1 VSGAKTYYDADASLE
16 PLRDKTVAVIGYGS
30 QGRAQALNLRD
41 SGLRVVVGLRSEG
54 RSYEVARAD
63 GFEPVPMEVAAE
75 RGDVILMLV
84 PDVPMA
90 EVYSRYVEPH
100 LKPGK
105 TLVFAHGY
113 NVHFGRIR
121 PPKDVNVVLVAPKS
135 PGPLLRQKFLEG
147 KGVPALV
154 AVHNDATG
162 EAKSV
167 ALAIAK
173 GLGCTRAGVIETTAL
188 VAVHNDATGE
198 AKSVALAIAKGLG
211 CTRAGVIETTFAEE
225 TETDLLGEQAV
236 LVGGVMELI
245 KKGFEVLVEN
255 GYQPELAYFEVCNEL
270 KLIVDLIYSGG
281 LTGMLRAVSDTAKYG
296 GLTVGPR
303 IVDER
308 VKENMRS
315 ALRAI
320 RSGEFERSWTGNPR
334 AYEELER
341 LMKGLEQHPLE
352 RVGRELR
359 AKGLL

>member
-16 PLRDKTVAVIGYGS
+16 PLRGKTIAVIGYGS

-54 RSYEVARAD
+54 RSYEVAKAD

-147 KGVPALV
+147 KGVP
-154 AVHNDATG
+154 
-162 EAKSV
+162 
-167 ALAIAK
+167 
-173 GLGCTRAGVIETTAL
+173 AL

>member
-1 VSGAKTYYDADASLE
+1 MRRGNVSGAKIYYDADASLE
-16 PLRDKTVAVIGYGS
+16 PLRGKTIAVIGYGS

-54 RSYEVARAD
+54 RSYEVAKAD

-162 EAKSV
+162 
-167 ALAIAK
+167 
-173 GLGCTRAGVIETTAL
+173 
-188 VAVHNDATGE
+188 AT
-198 AKSVALAIAKGLG
+198 KSVALAIAKGLG

-281 LTGMLRAVSDTAKYG
+281 LMGMLRAVSDTAKYG

-303 IVDER
+303 IVDEH
-308 VKENMRS
+308 VKENMRR

-320 RSGEFERSWTGNPR
+320 RSGEFERSWTGNPK

-341 LMKGLEQHPLE
+341 LMRELEQHPLE
-352 RVGRELR
+352 KVGRELR

>member
-1 VSGAKTYYDADASLE
+1 MRRGNVSGAKIYYDADASLE
-16 PLRDKTVAVIGYGS
+16 PLRGKTIAVIGYGS

-54 RSYEVARAD
+54 RSYEVAKAD

-147 KGVPALV
+147 KGVPAL
-154 AVHNDATG
+154 
-162 EAKSV
+162 
-167 ALAIAK
+167 L
-173 GLGCTRAGVIETTAL
+173 
-188 VAVHNDATGE
+188 AVHNDATGE

-281 LTGMLRAVSDTAKYG
+281 LMGMLRAVSDTAKYG

-303 IVDER
+303 IVDEH
-308 VKENMRS
+308 VKENMRR

-320 RSGEFERSWTGNPR
+320 RSGEFERSWTGNPK

-341 LMKGLEQHPLE
+341 LMRELEQHPLE
-352 RVGRELR
+352 KVGRELR

>member
-1 VSGAKTYYDADASLE
+1 MRRGNVSGAKIYYDADASLE
-16 PLRDKTVAVIGYGS
+16 PLRGKTIAVIGYGS

-54 RSYEVARAD
+54 RSYEVAKAD

-173 GLGCTRAGVIETTAL
+173 GLGCTRAGVIETT
-188 VAVHNDATGE
+188 
-198 AKSVALAIAKGLG
+198 
-211 CTRAGVIETTFAEE
+211 FAEE

-281 LTGMLRAVSDTAKYG
+281 LMGMLRAVSDTAKYG

-303 IVDER
+303 IVDEH
-308 VKENMRS
+308 VKENMRR

-341 LMKGLEQHPLE
+341 LMRELEQHPLE
-352 RVGRELR
+352 KVGRELR

>member
-1 VSGAKTYYDADASLE
+1 MRRGNVSGAKIYYDADASLE
-16 PLRDKTVAVIGYGS
+16 PLRGKTIAVIGYGS

-41 SGLRVVVGLRSEG
+41 SGLRVIVGLRSEG

-147 KGVPALV
+147 KGVPAL
-154 AVHNDATG
+154 
-162 EAKSV
+162 
-167 ALAIAK
+167 L
-173 GLGCTRAGVIETTAL
+173 
-188 VAVHNDATGE
+188 AVHNDATGE

-281 LTGMLRAVSDTAKYG
+281 LMGMLRAVSDTAKYG

-303 IVDER
+303 IVDEH
-308 VKENMRS
+308 VKENMRR

-320 RSGEFERSWTGNPR
+320 RSGEFERSWTGNPK

-341 LMKGLEQHPLE
+341 LMRELEQHPLE
-352 RVGRELR
+352 KVGGELR

>member
-16 PLRDKTVAVIGYGS
+16 PLRGKTIAVIGYGS

-54 RSYEVARAD
+54 RSYNVARVD

-173 GLGCTRAGVIETTAL
+173 GLGCTRAGVIETT
-188 VAVHNDATGE
+188 
-198 AKSVALAIAKGLG
+198 
-211 CTRAGVIETTFAEE
+211 FAEE

-281 LTGMLRAVSDTAKYG
+281 LMGMLRAVSDTAKYG

-303 IVDER
+303 IVDEH
-308 VKENMRS
+308 VKENMRR

-341 LMKGLEQHPLE
+341 LMRELEQHPLE

>member
-1 VSGAKTYYDADASLE
+1 MRRGNVSGAKIWYDADASLE
-16 PLRDKTVAVIGYGS
+16 PLRGKTIAVIGYGS

-173 GLGCTRAGVIETTAL
+173 GLGCTRAGVIETT
-188 VAVHNDATGE
+188 
-198 AKSVALAIAKGLG
+198 
-211 CTRAGVIETTFAEE
+211 FAEE

-281 LTGMLRAVSDTAKYG
+281 LMGMLRAVSDTAKYG

>member
-1 VSGAKTYYDADASLE
+1 MRRGNVSGAKINYDADASLE
-16 PLRDKTVAVIGYGS
+16 PLRDKTIAVIGYGS
-30 QGRAQALNLRD
+30 QGRAQALNLKD
-41 SGLRVVVGLRSEG
+41 SGLSVAVGLRSEG
-54 RSYEVARAD
+54 RSYEVAKAD

-147 KGVPALV
+147 KGVPAL
-154 AVHNDATG
+154 
-162 EAKSV
+162 
-167 ALAIAK
+167 L
-173 GLGCTRAGVIETTAL
+173 
-188 VAVHNDATGE
+188 AVHNDATGE

-281 LTGMLRAVSDTAKYG
+281 LMGMLRAVSDTAKYG

-303 IVDER
+303 IVDEH
-308 VKENMRS
+308 VKENMRR

-320 RSGEFERSWTGNPR
+320 RSGEFERSWTGNPK

-341 LMKGLEQHPLE
+341 LMRELEQHPLE
-352 RVGRELR
+352 KVGRELR

>member
-1 VSGAKTYYDADASLE
+1 MRRGNVSGAKIYYDADASLE
-16 PLRDKTVAVIGYGS
+16 PLRGKTIAVIGYGS

-54 RSYEVARAD
+54 RSYEVAKAD

-147 KGVPALV
+147 KGVPAL
-154 AVHNDATG
+154 
-162 EAKSV
+162 
-167 ALAIAK
+167 L
-173 GLGCTRAGVIETTAL
+173 
-188 VAVHNDATGE
+188 AVHNDATGE

-281 LTGMLRAVSDTAKYG
+281 LMGMLRAVSDTAKYG

-303 IVDER
+303 IVDEH
-308 VKENMRS
+308 VKENMRR

-341 LMKGLEQHPLE
+341 LMRELEQHPLE
-352 RVGRELR
+352 KVGRELR

>member
-1 VSGAKTYYDADASLE
+1 MQRGNVSGAKIYYDADASLE
-16 PLRDKTVAVIGYGS
+16 PLRGKTIAVIGYGS
-30 QGRAQALNLRD
+30 QGRAQSLNLRD
-41 SGLRVVVGLRSEG
+41 SGLRVAVGLRSEG
-54 RSYEVARAD
+54 RSYEVAKAD

-147 KGVPALV
+147 KGVPAL
-154 AVHNDATG
+154 
-162 EAKSV
+162 
-167 ALAIAK
+167 L
-173 GLGCTRAGVIETTAL
+173 
-188 VAVHNDATGE
+188 AVHNDATGE

-281 LTGMLRAVSDTAKYG
+281 LMGMLRAVSDTAKYG

-303 IVDER
+303 IVDEH
-308 VKENMRS
+308 VKENMRR

-320 RSGEFERSWTGNPR
+320 RSGEFERSWTGNPK

-341 LMKGLEQHPLE
+341 LMRELEQHPLE
-352 RVGRELR
+352 KVGRELR

>member
-1 VSGAKTYYDADASLE
+1 MRRGNVSGAKIYYDADASLE
-16 PLRDKTVAVIGYGS
+16 PLRGKTIAVIGYGS

-41 SGLRVVVGLRSEG
+41 SGLSVVVGLRSEG
-54 RSYEVARAD
+54 RSYEVAKAD

-147 KGVPALV
+147 KGVPAL
-154 AVHNDATG
+154 
-162 EAKSV
+162 
-167 ALAIAK
+167 L
-173 GLGCTRAGVIETTAL
+173 
-188 VAVHNDATGE
+188 AVHNDATGE

-281 LTGMLRAVSDTAKYG
+281 LMGMLRAVSDTAKYG

-303 IVDER
+303 IVDEH
-308 VKENMRS
+308 VKENMRR

-341 LMKGLEQHPLE
+341 LMRELEQHPLE
-352 RVGRELR
+352 KVGRELR

>member
-1 VSGAKTYYDADASLE
+1 MSGARICYDADASLE
-16 PLRDKTVAVIGYGS
+16 PLRGKTIAVIGYGS

-41 SGLRVVVGLRSEG
+41 SGLRVIVGLRSEG
-54 RSYEVARAD
+54 RSYEVAKAD

-147 KGVPALV
+147 KGVPAL
-154 AVHNDATG
+154 
-162 EAKSV
+162 
-167 ALAIAK
+167 L
-173 GLGCTRAGVIETTAL
+173 
-188 VAVHNDATGE
+188 AVHNDATGE

-281 LTGMLRAVSDTAKYG
+281 LMGMLRAVSDTAKYG

-303 IVDER
+303 IVDEH
-308 VKENMRS
+308 VKENMRR

-341 LMKGLEQHPLE
+341 LMRELEQHPLE
-352 RVGRELR
+352 KVGRELR

>member
-1 VSGAKTYYDADASLE
+1 MRRGNVSGAKIYYDADASLE
-16 PLRDKTVAVIGYGS
+16 PLRGKTIAVIGYGS

-54 RSYEVARAD
+54 RSYEVAKAD

-162 EAKSV
+162 EAKS
-167 ALAIAK
+167 I
-173 GLGCTRAGVIETTAL
+173 
-188 VAVHNDATGE
+188 
-198 AKSVALAIAKGLG
+198 ALAIAKGLG

-281 LTGMLRAVSDTAKYG
+281 LMGMLRAVSDTAKYG

-303 IVDER
+303 IVDEH
-308 VKENMRS
+308 VKENMRR

-341 LMKGLEQHPLE
+341 LMRELEQHPLE
-352 RVGRELR
+352 KVGRELR

>member
-1 VSGAKTYYDADASLE
+1 MSGAKTYYDADASLE
-16 PLRDKTVAVIGYGS
+16 PLRDKTIAVIGYGS

-147 KGVPALV
+147 KGVP
-154 AVHNDATG
+154 
-162 EAKSV
+162 
-167 ALAIAK
+167 
-173 GLGCTRAGVIETTAL
+173 AL

>member
-1 VSGAKTYYDADASLE
+1 VSGAKIYYDADTSLE
-16 PLRDKTVAVIGYGS
+16 PLRGKTIAVIGYGS

-54 RSYEVARAD
+54 MSYEVAKAD

-147 KGVPALV
+147 KGVPAL
-154 AVHNDATG
+154 
-162 EAKSV
+162 
-167 ALAIAK
+167 L
-173 GLGCTRAGVIETTAL
+173 
-188 VAVHNDATGE
+188 AVHNDATGE

-281 LTGMLRAVSDTAKYG
+281 LMGMLRAVSDTAKYG
-296 GLTVGPR
+296 GLTVGPL
-303 IVDER
+303 IVDEH
-308 VKENMRS
+308 VKENMRR

-341 LMKGLEQHPLE
+341 LMRELEQHPLE
-352 RVGRELR
+352 KVGRELR

>member
-1 VSGAKTYYDADASLE
+1 VSGAKIYYDADASLE
-16 PLRDKTVAVIGYGS
+16 PLRGKTIAVIGYGS

-54 RSYEVARAD
+54 RSYEVAKAD

-173 GLGCTRAGVIETTAL
+173 GLGCTRAGVIETT
-188 VAVHNDATGE
+188 
-198 AKSVALAIAKGLG
+198 
-211 CTRAGVIETTFAEE
+211 FAEE

-281 LTGMLRAVSDTAKYG
+281 LMGMLRAVSDTAKYG

-303 IVDER
+303 IVDEH
-308 VKENMRS
+308 VKENMRR

>member
-1 VSGAKTYYDADASLE
+1 MRRGNVSGAKIYYDADASLE
-16 PLRDKTVAVIGYGS
+16 PLRGKTIAVIGYGS

-54 RSYEVARAD
+54 RSYEVAKAD

-147 KGVPALV
+147 KGVPALL

-162 EAKSV
+162 EAKS
-167 ALAIAK
+167 I
-173 GLGCTRAGVIETTAL
+173 
-188 VAVHNDATGE
+188 
-198 AKSVALAIAKGLG
+198 ALAIAKGLG

-281 LTGMLRAVSDTAKYG
+281 LMGMLRAVSDTAKYG

-303 IVDER
+303 IVDEH
-308 VKENMRS
+308 VKENMRR

-341 LMKGLEQHPLE
+341 LRRELEQHPLE
-352 RVGRELR
+352 KVGRELR

>member
-1 VSGAKTYYDADASLE
+1 MRARVHYDQEVSLDPIRE
-16 PLRDKTVAVIGYGS
+16 KTVAVIGYGS

-41 SGLRVVVGLRSEG
+41 SGVRVVVGLRGEG
-54 RSYEVARAD
+54 RSYAQARTD
-63 GFEPVPMEVAAE
+63 GFEPVPIEEAA
-75 RGDVILMLV
+75 RAGDVILMLV

-90 EVYSRYVEPH
+90 EVYRRHVEPH
-100 LKPGK
+100 LRRGK

-121 PPKDVNVVLVAPKS
+121 TPPDVNVVLVAPKS
-135 PGPLLRQKFLEG
+135 PGALLRQKFVEG

-154 AVHNDATG
+154 AVHNNATG
-162 EAKSV
+162 DARAI

-173 GLGCTRAGVIETTAL
+173 
-188 VAVHNDATGE
+188 
-198 AKSVALAIAKGLG
+198 AIG

-225 TETDLLGEQAV
+225 TETDLFGEQTV

-281 LTGMLRAVSDTAKYG
+281 LTGMLRGVSDTAKFG
-296 GLTVGPR
+296 GLTVGPKV
-303 IVDER
+303 IDEG
-308 VKENMRS
+308 VKQRMRE

-320 RSGEFERSWTGNPR
+320 RSGEFERTWTGNPR
-334 AYEELER
+334 AYEELGR
-341 LMKGLEQHPLE
+341 LMSEVEAHPIE
-352 RVGRELR
+352 AVGRSLR
-359 AKGLL
+359 ERGLL

>member
-1 VSGAKTYYDADASLE
+1 VSGAKIYYDADASLE
-16 PLRDKTVAVIGYGS
+16 PLRGKTIAVIGYGS

-54 RSYEVARAD
+54 RSYEVAKAD

-162 EAKSV
+162 EAKS
-167 ALAIAK
+167 I
-173 GLGCTRAGVIETTAL
+173 
-188 VAVHNDATGE
+188 
-198 AKSVALAIAKGLG
+198 ALAIAKGLG

-281 LTGMLRAVSDTAKYG
+281 LMGMLRAVSDTAKYG

-303 IVDER
+303 IVDEH
-308 VKENMRS
+308 VKENMRR

-341 LMKGLEQHPLE
+341 LMRELEQHPLE
-352 RVGRELR
+352 KVGRELR

>member
-1 VSGAKTYYDADASLE
+1 MSGAKVYYDADASLE
-16 PLRDKTVAVIGYGS
+16 PLRGKTIAVIGYGS

-54 RSYEVARAD
+54 RSYEVAKAD

-147 KGVPALV
+147 KGVPAL
-154 AVHNDATG
+154 
-162 EAKSV
+162 
-167 ALAIAK
+167 L
-173 GLGCTRAGVIETTAL
+173 
-188 VAVHNDATGE
+188 AVHNDATGE

-281 LTGMLRAVSDTAKYG
+281 LMGMLRAVSDTAKYG

-308 VKENMRS
+308 VKENMRR

-320 RSGEFERSWTGNPR
+320 RSGEFERSWTGNPK

-341 LMKGLEQHPLE
+341 LMRELEQHPLE
-352 RVGRELR
+352 KVGRELR

>member
-1 VSGAKTYYDADASLE
+1 MSGAKIYYDADASLE
-16 PLRDKTVAVIGYGS
+16 PLRGKTIAVIGYGS

-54 RSYEVARAD
+54 RSHEVARAD

-147 KGVPALV
+147 KGVPAL
-154 AVHNDATG
+154 
-162 EAKSV
+162 
-167 ALAIAK
+167 L
-173 GLGCTRAGVIETTAL
+173 
-188 VAVHNDATGE
+188 AVHNDATGE

-281 LTGMLRAVSDTAKYG
+281 LMGMLRAVSDTAKYG

-303 IVDER
+303 IVDEH
-308 VKENMRS
+308 VKENMRR

-320 RSGEFERSWTGNPR
+320 RSGEFERSWTGNPK

-341 LMKGLEQHPLE
+341 LMRELEQHPLE
-352 RVGRELR
+352 KVGRKLR

>member
-1 VSGAKTYYDADASLE
+1 MRRGNVSGAKIYYDADASLE
-16 PLRDKTVAVIGYGS
+16 PLRGKTIAVIGYGS

-54 RSYEVARAD
+54 RSYEVAKAD

-162 EAKSV
+162 EAKS
-167 ALAIAK
+167 I
-173 GLGCTRAGVIETTAL
+173 
-188 VAVHNDATGE
+188 
-198 AKSVALAIAKGLG
+198 ALAIAKGLG

-281 LTGMLRAVSDTAKYG
+281 LMGMLRAVSDTAKYG

-303 IVDER
+303 IVDEH
-308 VKENMRS
+308 VKENMRR

-320 RSGEFERSWTGNPR
+320 RSGEFERSWTGNPK

-341 LMKGLEQHPLE
+341 LMRELEQHPLE
-352 RVGRELR
+352 KVGRELR

>member
-1 VSGAKTYYDADASLE
+1 MSGAKIYYDADASLE
-16 PLRDKTVAVIGYGS
+16 PLRGKTIAVIGYGS

-54 RSYEVARAD
+54 RSYEVAKAD

-147 KGVPALV
+147 KGVPAL
-154 AVHNDATG
+154 
-162 EAKSV
+162 
-167 ALAIAK
+167 L
-173 GLGCTRAGVIETTAL
+173 
-188 VAVHNDATGE
+188 AVHNDATGE

-281 LTGMLRAVSDTAKYG
+281 LMGMLRAVSDTAKYG

-303 IVDER
+303 IVDEH
-308 VKENMRS
+308 VKENMRR

-341 LMKGLEQHPLE
+341 LMRELEQHPLE
-352 RVGRELR
+352 KVGRELR

>member
-1 VSGAKTYYDADASLE
+1 VSGAKIYYDADASLE
-16 PLRDKTVAVIGYGS
+16 PLRGKTIAVIGYGS

-54 RSYEVARAD
+54 RSYEVAKAD

-147 KGVPALV
+147 KGVPAL
-154 AVHNDATG
+154 
-162 EAKSV
+162 
-167 ALAIAK
+167 L
-173 GLGCTRAGVIETTAL
+173 
-188 VAVHNDATGE
+188 AVHNDATGE

-281 LTGMLRAVSDTAKYG
+281 LMGMLRAVSDTAKYG

-303 IVDER
+303 IVDEH
-308 VKENMRS
+308 VKENMRR

-341 LMKGLEQHPLE
+341 LMRELEQHPLE
-352 RVGRELR
+352 KVGRELR

>member
-1 VSGAKTYYDADASLE
+1 MSGAKIYYDADASLE
-16 PLRDKTVAVIGYGS
+16 PLRGKTIAVIGYGS

-147 KGVPALV
+147 KGVPAL
-154 AVHNDATG
+154 
-162 EAKSV
+162 
-167 ALAIAK
+167 L
-173 GLGCTRAGVIETTAL
+173 
-188 VAVHNDATGE
+188 AVHNDATGE

-281 LTGMLRAVSDTAKYG
+281 LMGMLRAVSDTAKYG

-303 IVDER
+303 IVDEH
-308 VKENMRS
+308 VKENMRR

-320 RSGEFERSWTGNPR
+320 RSGEFERSWTGNPK

-341 LMKGLEQHPLE
+341 LMRELEQHPLE
-352 RVGRELR
+352 KVGRELR

>member
-1 VSGAKTYYDADASLE
+1 MSGAKIYYDADASLE
-16 PLRDKTVAVIGYGS
+16 PLRGKTIAVIGYGS

-54 RSYEVARAD
+54 RSYEVAKAD

-147 KGVPALV
+147 KGVPAL
-154 AVHNDATG
+154 
-162 EAKSV
+162 
-167 ALAIAK
+167 L
-173 GLGCTRAGVIETTAL
+173 
-188 VAVHNDATGE
+188 AVHNDATGE

-281 LTGMLRAVSDTAKYG
+281 LMGMLRAVSDTAKYG

-303 IVDER
+303 IVDEH
-308 VKENMRS
+308 VKENMRR

-320 RSGEFERSWTGNPR
+320 RSGEFERSWTGNPK

-341 LMKGLEQHPLE
+341 LMRELEQHPLE
-352 RVGRELR
+352 KVGRELR

>member
-1 VSGAKTYYDADASLE
+1 MVGAKIYYDADASLD
-16 PLRDKTVAVIGYGS
+16 PLRGKTIAVIGYGS

-41 SGLRVVVGLRSEG
+41 SGLKVIVGLRGEG
-54 RSYEVARAD
+54 RSYEVAKAD
-63 GFEPVPMEVAAE
+63 GFEPVPIEVAAQ
-75 RGDVILMLV
+75 RGDVILMLI

-90 EVYSRYVEPH
+90 EVYTRHVEPH
-100 LKPGK
+100 LRPGK

-147 KGVPALV
+147 KGVPALM

-162 EAKSV
+162 DAKS
-167 ALAIAK
+167 I
-173 GLGCTRAGVIETTAL
+173 
-188 VAVHNDATGE
+188 
-198 AKSVALAIAKGLG
+198 ALAIAKGLG

-296 GLTVGPR
+296 GLTVGPK
-303 IVDER
+303 IVDEH
-308 VKENMRS
+308 VKENMRR
-315 ALRAI
+315 ALIAI
-320 RSGEFERSWTGNPR
+320 KSGEFERSWTGNPK

-341 LMKGLEQHPLE
+341 MMRELEQHPLE
-352 RVGRELR
+352 KVGRELR

>member
-1 VSGAKTYYDADASLE
+1 MSGAKIYYDADASLE
-16 PLRDKTVAVIGYGS
+16 PLRGKTIAVIGYGS

-54 RSYEVARAD
+54 RSYEVAKAD

-147 KGVPALV
+147 KGVPAL
-154 AVHNDATG
+154 
-162 EAKSV
+162 
-167 ALAIAK
+167 L
-173 GLGCTRAGVIETTAL
+173 
-188 VAVHNDATGE
+188 AVHNDATGE

-281 LTGMLRAVSDTAKYG
+281 LVGMLRAVSDTAKYG

-303 IVDER
+303 IVDEH
-308 VKENMRS
+308 VKENMRR

-320 RSGEFERSWTGNPR
+320 RSGEFERSWTGNPK

-341 LMKGLEQHPLE
+341 LMRELEQHPLE
-352 RVGRELR
+352 KVGRELR